1 MSDMVNEHAVCWAE
15 IPVTDMERGKAF
27 YGTVLGVELNDN
39 NDGPNPMADFPTKD
53 PKTGISGHLYPGKPA
68 PKGTGN
74 TIHLVA
80 SDPLDTVMERVKA
93 AGGEVVS
100 PAIDIPAGR
109 FFYAH
114 DPDGNSIGF
123 FNFTN

>member
-1 MSDMVNEHAVCWAE
+1 MSIQEHAVVWAE
-15 IPVTDMERGKAF
+15 IPVTDMQRAMAF
-27 YGTVLGVELNDN
+27 YGAVLGVELVEN
-39 NDGPNPMADFPTKD
+39 NEGPNPMADFPTSD
-53 PKTGISGHLYPGKPA
+53 PKKGVAGHLYPGKPA

-74 TIHLVA
+74 TIHLAV
-80 SDPLDTVMERVKA
+80 DEPLDEVMERIRQ

-100 PAIDIPAGR
+100 PAIDIPAGS

-123 FNFTN
+123 FGYNS